1 MARKHESSRWIVT
14 LVLGVAVLALWIFPS
29 IWYVRGGTGDK
40 VWFVEQT
47 ELPGWTFE
55 EMPIS
60 AAAERTLVADRTV
73 SGEFRGEDGVP
84 IRVFSAKR
92 YVENPNEIGLF
103 VHTPDRCWVEGGWKI
118 EPAEPGVQELTV
130 HGVPLQL
137 ERRIFDFRG
146 NRELVYFC
154 GLVDGRVLPYR
165 LDHNL
170 SGKVRSESGM
180 RTARFA
186 RSTHFWT
193 RLWESFTNRR
203 ELSGAKQFV
212 RISTPL
218 RGEELEDA
226 DLRLKAFLSSWL
238 VPGDYAEER
247 ERWVASRKEKK
258 EPRTDSD

>member
-1 MARKHESSRWIVT
+1 MDWKRKLSRWIVPS
-14 LVLGVAVLALWIFPS
+14 VLGVAVVVLWIFPS

-47 ELPGWTFE
+47 EMPGWNFE

-60 AAAERTLVADRTV
+60 AAAERTLVADRTMN
-73 SGEFRGEDGVP
+73 GEFRDEVGVP

-118 EPAEPGVQELTV
+118 ESTETGVQEVTV

-170 SGKVRSESGM
+170 SGKLRRESGT
-180 RTARFA
+180 RAAGFA
-186 RSTHFWT
+186 KDTHFLT
-193 RLWESFTNRR
+193 RLWESFTSRR

-226 DLRLKAFLSSWL
+226 DLRLTEFISSWL

-247 ERWVASRKEKK
+247 ERWAASRKEKK
-258 EPRTDSD
+258 KPRTN